1 MASWFSLNIPF
12 TVLAG
17 KTIIQGTASGSVL
30 MPYEVYEVRLN
41 DGTIFNLEAVPF
53 GKGYHWYSIQSNDIA
68 SSIGKEIERFF
79 QGLKEQKVKALAL
92 N

>member
-12 TVLAG
+12 TILAG

-30 MPYEVYEVRLN
+30 TPYEVYEVRLN

-53 GKGYHWYSIQSNDIA
+53 GKGYHWYSMQANDIA
-68 SSIGKEIERFF
+68 SSIGREIERFF
-79 QGLKEQKVKALAL
+79 HGLKERKMQAFAL